1 MRDLARQ
8 SIYRII
14 YDMMKAD
21 ELISVD
27 EITFVRNMCEKYAIT
42 TELREQAM
50 DMKLS
55 EAFSEIRTMPV
66 RQLATFLDEV
76 SQLSLS
82 DGSCC
87 REEALLLLSCYE
99 CLSGDKEAMLVSI
112 PSSDM
117 MLTNNQVLFVE
128 NGYDDEANDYVRRRY
143 SVLANSLKMGDF
155 DFVYLPKMQEQFS
168 AADGLL
174 HDMVFYLSPSQ
185 GYDRAAA
192 IVESMKNMTTE
203 SLFRELII
211 GKLGM
216 DFEIQGPSIVF
227 KVGASMSG
235 ASMLVHYL
243 IVPLHKD
250 MLGQIDE
257 MITRFMHYQNS
268 TSFIIRNNVMT
279 EDCFV
284 YSGFYRTLFDLL
296 TYRQGASSRLV
307 VHPFN
312 HKNVLTVVTHTIN
325 GETETPLEIGPK
337 ESAFYVFLINETK
350 RYGGFNVS
358 ANNAADIKY
367 LGEAQR
373 RFEYVYLSLASREVA
388 PDITNS
394 EIRRPML
401 SKIKRAVEQH
411 PDIIQRMTFLPET
424 TKDKVIKVHLR
435 DVNY

>member
-1 MRDLARQ
+1 MRDISRQ

-21 ELISVD
+21 ELISTD
-27 EITFVRNMCEKYAIT
+27 EITFVRNMCTKYEIT
-42 TELREQAM
+42 NELREQSMAM
-50 DMKLS
+50 TLA
-55 EAFSEIRTMPV
+55 EAFNEIRTMPV
-66 RQLATFLDEV
+66 RQLATLIDEV
-76 SQLSLS
+76 VQLSLS

-87 REEALLLLSCYE
+87 REEALLLLACHE
-99 CLSGDKEAMLVSI
+99 CLSGDKSATLVSV
-112 PSSDM
+112 PSSDV
-117 MLTNNQVLFVE
+117 MLSSNQVLFVE
-128 NGYDDEANDYVRRRY
+128 NGFNENLNQYISQNYTSMVNAFKV
-143 SVLANSLKMGDF
+143 GDF
-155 DFVYLPKMQEQFS
+155 DFVYLPKMLEHLAS
-168 AADGLL
+168 AGNLL
-174 HDMVFYLSPSQ
+174 HDMIYYMSPSQ
-185 GYDRAAA
+185 SDKSTDA
-192 IVESMKNMTTE
+192 IVESMRQMTTE
-203 SLFRELII
+203 TLFRELVI
-211 GKLGM
+211 GTLG
-216 DFEIQGPSIVF
+216 FEHELNEPSYVIR
-227 KVGASMSG
+227 VGSSMS
-235 ASMLVHYL
+235 ATTMMIHYL
-243 IVPLHKD
+243 IVPLHHD
-250 MLGQIDE
+250 VLHHIDE
-257 MITRFMHYQNS
+257 MLTRFMHYQNS
-268 TSFIIRNNVMT
+268 MSFIIRNNVMT

-284 YSGFYRTLFDLL
+284 YSGFYRTLFDLM
-296 TYRQGASSRLV
+296 TYRQGASSKLL
-307 VHPFN
+307 VHPYN

-373 RFEYVYLSLASREVA
+373 RFEDVYLSLASREVA